1 MSTYSKLENWHWPQ
15 NRWSKIE
22 YACPHGI
29 GHGEEIHGCD
39 GCCGHS
45 SYAQRVERQVKTKP
59 YKVAVEGD
67 TMWEAFKQF
76 LKDLVTFT
84 DDKLPMGSSVGR
96 LAQLGTQKRI
106 RDNHRKQVLEPAM
119 ADTKRRIDNNSV
131 ELKLKRKWMTGK
143 STVGELSINGQF
155 ECYILED
162 TIRQEKV
169 YGETAIPS
177 GIYEVGI
184 TYSPR
189 FKRKLPVLRDVPGFK
204 GIRIH
209 AGNTAKDTEGCLLPG
224 QTRDTDFVGR
234 SKRAFNAL
242 YSKLEEAQR
251 QSKKIIIEVD

>member
-67 TMWEAFKQF
+67 TMWEAVLKF
-76 LKDLVTFT
+76 LKGVLDRP
-84 DDKLPMGSSVGR
+84 LPG
-96 LAQLGTQKRI
+96 QLGDISTKDI
-106 RDNHRKQVLEPAM
+106 AEAPMLKLHRKWI
-119 ADTKRRIDNNSV
+119 TNN
-131 ELKLKRKWMTGK
+131 
-143 STVGELSINGQF
+143 STVGELLVNGVF